1 MSRQRGISHLPNSD
15 LAENTMNSGEKPH
28 RYPSLPEQLIRMI
41 VSLILLSGMLLSV
54 VLLFIIQLF
63 LLPLYP
69 FYPRLMMDA
78 CSICAASAWSWMNR
92 TYCQVGNGRIVITGD
107 EDIPEG
113 ESALVISN
121 HVSFV
126 DFFPI
131 NILAEHKKM
140 LAFARYF
147 AKVNSN
153 FCAHSLLEVR
163 NICSIFWMGNV
174 FEWNANVGKELGKR
188 QGKDSCRV

>member
-1 MSRQRGISHLPNSD
+1 
-15 LAENTMNSGEKPH
+15 
-28 RYPSLPEQLIRMI
+28 
-41 VSLILLSGMLLSV
+41 MLLSV
-54 VLLFIIQLF
+54 ILLLIIQLF

-78 CSICAASAWSWMNR
+78 CSICASSAWSWMNR
-92 TYCQVGNGRIVITGD
+92 IYCQVGNGRIVITGE

-140 LAFARYF
+140 LAFRSLLCQGTFY
-147 AKVNSN
+147 
-153 FCAHSLLEVR
+153 FCAHSLLEIR
-163 NICSIFWMGNV
+163 DICSIFWMGNV
-174 FEWNANVGKELGKR
+174 FEWDANVGKKLGKGQR
-188 QGKDSCRV
+188 EDTCRL